1 MPKVLQQQVCSKTA
15 CSALLRAGHAGK
27 SSLPDLSC
35 GSGTWVLSFTF
46 ARYSLEKATASITSM
61 HDRCR
66 GSLVGHRFKC
76 SAGAGPQQVPDLTC
90 PTSMEAV
97 FFRLLQGVHTIS
109 TLFSLQPWM
118 LLAFTSCRH
127 DRASN

>member
-1 MPKVLQQQVCSKTA
+1 
-15 CSALLRAGHAGK
+15 
-27 SSLPDLSC
+27 
-35 GSGTWVLSFTF
+35 
-46 ARYSLEKATASITSM
+46 M

-66 GSLVGHRFKC
+66 DRLSSLDTDS
-76 SAGAGPQQVPDLTC
+76 SAQQVLGLTC

-127 DRASN
+127 GRAGTEALLRSVVHSMVFEVLVAAGIKTQKAMRHCLTFTASLISGTPYSS